1 MEGFGY
7 KGVKA
12 LFFLLLPFLFTL
24 QSYASPIKGDRRTA
38 YSFGQQGEAFDA
50 EQYAKDYPDVLAAY
64 GMDREK
70 LWLHYR
76 RFGIAEG
83 RQGYGL
89 EKDSPEA
96 KAKRK
101 IFEVAEQ
108 ICNDAMSDREK
119 VKAVHDWIIQN
130 TKYDIENQRRRTIPR
145 DSYYIEGVMLNGLA
159 VCNGYVEAFD
169 YFMTVLGIPHEVL
182 LGKSIGRDG
191 TVGNHAWNRVWIDGG
206 WLYVDC
212 TWDDPVTD
220 NGEDRLSY
228 KYFLITEEEISGNH
242 IQEQVV
248 KDYLNRKIK
257 F

>member
-1 MEGFGY
+1 MNRHWN
-7 KGVKA
+7 KGIKI
-12 LFFLLLPFLFTL
+12 LLLMFTFFYGI
-24 QSYASPIKGDRRTA
+24 QVYASPIKGDRRTA
-38 YSFGQQGEAFDA
+38 FSFGKQGEYFDA

-64 GMDREK
+64 GMDREA

-76 RFGIAEG
+76 HFGIAEG

-130 TKYDIENQRRRTIPR
+130 TKYDIENQRKRTIPR
-145 DSYYIEGVMLNGLA
+145 DSYYIEGVMLNGVA

-191 TVGNHAWNRVWIDGG
+191 TVGSHAWNRVWIDGG
-206 WLYVDC
+206 WLHVDC
-212 TWDDPVTD
+212 TWDDPVTK
-220 NGEDRLSY
+220 NGEDRLIY
-228 KYFLITEEEISGNH
+228 EYFLVTEEEISVNH
-242 IQEQVV
+242 IIEKVS
-248 KDYLNRKIK
+248 KDYLRRKIK